1 MVGHGRQAGSGR
13 DSADFDGQRRRAGR
27 LRRGFVE
34 GGHHGCEPA
43 RDRLGRGGQR
53 RAHVR
58 RDDNGRCG
66 GCPGGHHLS
75 LRRGVDLRRERGAR
89 EARAGSKAMTPDFSK
104 GLVPAV
110 VQDAETGK
118 VLMLAY
124 MDEEAWAK
132 TRETGQA
139 WFHSRTRG
147 LWEKGATSGNT
158 MEVVATRT
166 PSSCASSRPV
176 PRATPGPNPASSTNQ
191 TKPHKICDFAGTPKT
206 DRIFIQLFCILMR
219 RWVEG

>member
-1 MVGHGRQAGSGR
+1 
-13 DSADFDGQRRRAGR
+13 
-27 LRRGFVE
+27 
-34 GGHHGCEPA
+34 
-43 RDRLGRGGQR
+43 
-53 RAHVR
+53 
-58 RDDNGRCG
+58 
-66 GCPGGHHLS
+66 
-75 LRRGVDLRRERGAR
+75 
-89 EARAGSKAMTPDFSK
+89 MTPDFSR

-158 MEVVATRT
+158 MEVVETRIDCDADTVLLRVKPAGPACHTGAESCFFNT
-166 PSSCASSRPV
+166 P
-176 PRATPGPNPASSTNQ
+176 
-191 TKPHKICDFAGTPKT
+191 D
-206 DRIFIQLFCILMR
+206 
-219 RWVEG
+219 